1 MMSGGRSRNGSGD
14 RQRGQSLM
22 EFALVL
28 PLFLIL
34 FLSIVDFGWAL
45 RAWITVTNSAREG
58 ARLGAVSAGCDAIK
72 SRTVSTSAGLLTTS
86 NVAVSVSPQDLGD
99 CKGNSGDE
107 LTVSVTYDY
116 NYITPL
122 GNFVQT
128 LGGPLHMVVSSSM
141 RLE

>member
-1 MMSGGRSRNGSGD
+1 M
-14 RQRGQSLM
+14 
-22 EFALVL
+22 

-34 FLSIVDFGWAL
+34 LFSIVDFGMGL
-45 RAWITVTNSAREG
+45 KAWITITNSAREG
-58 ARLGAVSAGCDAIK
+58 ARLGAVSAGCDAVK

-86 NVAVSVSPQDLGD
+86 NVTVSVSPQDLGN

-116 NYITPL
+116 HYITPL
-122 GNFVQT
+122 GNFVQG
-128 LGGPLHMVVSSSM
+128 LGGPLHFSATSSM